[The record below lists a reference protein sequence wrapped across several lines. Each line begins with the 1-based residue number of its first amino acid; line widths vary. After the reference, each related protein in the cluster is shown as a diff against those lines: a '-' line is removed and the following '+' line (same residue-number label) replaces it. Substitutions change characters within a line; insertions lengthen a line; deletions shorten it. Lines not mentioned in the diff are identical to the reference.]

1 MPRARRKQRL
11 CADLP
16 EQPEAAGVETRLTGK
31 RGNSIA
37 RDRGAPDSCPFLD
50 SYGSP
55 GVPAAHRVLPLI
67 MMPNVP
73 RESNPPAEKT
83 VPTVQRAA
91 PLFLPRY
98 HRRFRFRSW
107 AGAGASVSGIS
118 PPRTVEPCRVEAA
131 GDCGLAPK
139 PRTRRSRLRSEAKAG
154 PQCGSEPGTE
164 TGSRGGAVGGY
175 PLVGGTKPGGLGC
188 GRTPVLLGD

>member
-1 MPRARRKQRL
+1 MKPVAAPPICNNQNNASRRLNVPSEAKNTPGKDGGEMGNSEGTVVPRARKKQRL

-16 EQPEAAGVETRLTGK
+16 EQPEAPGLGTRLTGK
-31 RGNSIA
+31 GGDSIA

-91 PLFLPRY
+91 PLFLPLY

-107 AGAGASVSGIS
+107 AGAGASVSGI
-118 PPRTVEPCRVEAA
+118 
-131 GDCGLAPK
+131 
-139 PRTRRSRLRSEAKAG
+139 
-154 PQCGSEPGTE
+154 
-164 TGSRGGAVGGY
+164 
-175 PLVGGTKPGGLGC
+175 
-188 GRTPVLLGD
+188 